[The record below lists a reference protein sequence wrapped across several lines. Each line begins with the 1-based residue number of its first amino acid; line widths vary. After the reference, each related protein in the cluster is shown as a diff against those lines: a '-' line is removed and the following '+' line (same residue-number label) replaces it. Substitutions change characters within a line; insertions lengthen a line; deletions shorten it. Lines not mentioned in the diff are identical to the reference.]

1 MPGGFTQ
8 QHLDEIRSRV
18 DIVEIVGQVVKLK
31 KAGEN
36 WKGLCPFHTEKTPS
50 FTVNPK
56 RNIYHCFGCGAGG
69 DAFSFLMRQDRV
81 AFPEA
86 VRSLAERA
94 GVTLPDAGTRSPE
107 VDGKLES
114 LRRVMALAAEFYVS
128 ALWERGGEKGRT
140 YLEQRGV
147 DPEVARRFGLGY
159 APEGWNNLL
168 ATMARHGISE
178 DLVVQAGLALPR
190 QNQPGFYDRFRGRLL
205 FSIRDV
211 QGRVVAFG
219 GRALSG
225 EEPKYLNSPETAL
238 YVKGQM
244 LYSLDLARTGM
255 RERGRA
261 ILVEGYLD
269 CLMAHQ
275 HGFTETVA
283 ALGTA
288 FTPAQLGLLRRHADE
303 VVALFDADAAG
314 QKASTRLE
322 EMMNDVMDVQN
333 LGWSVARTGDFEK
346 VGHLPIRVALLPA
359 GHDPDSLLRA
369 EGAPALTARLEAARP
384 LLSFV
389 LEKALGEEDLATAR
403 GRANA
408 HARVA
413 LILSKVAS
421 AEEATALA
429 REASRRLGVDST
441 QLWIEAQQLQGARA
455 RSYRPPTPSSAAT
468 SDDSGGTG
476 AAWPPP
482 VSFERDL
489 VALLLQVDEARADLL
504 SVLEEEDVV
513 HPGLRLILAALRRA
527 PGGAPETLMAEMTGD
542 RERGLLA
549 ALLVEERKWVDT
561 HSHVAELK
569 RRYHIRHRKLRVS
582 QVTRAIIDAQASGD
596 PALPA
601 LEDELRALQRDLQR
615 EAEAVRE
622 LALARPGFPGFGPED
637 SPRQAGTP

>member
-1 MPGGFTQ
+1 MPGGYSQ
-8 QHLDEIRSRV
+8 QLLDEIRSRAY
-18 DIVEIVGQVVKLK
+18 ILEIVGQVVKLK
-31 KAGEN
+31 RTGEN

-69 DAFSFLMRQDRV
+69 DAFSFLMRQERV

-86 VRSLAERA
+86 VRTLADRA
-94 GVTLPDAGTRSPE
+94 GVALPDAGQRAPE
-107 VDGKLES
+107 VDGKLEA
-114 LRRVMALAAEFYVS
+114 LRRAMALAAEFYTRS
-128 ALWERGGEKGRT
+128 LWEPGGEKPRA

-147 DPEVARRFGLGY
+147 DPEVAKRFGLGY
-159 APEGWNNLL
+159 APESWNALL
-168 ATMARHGISE
+168 GVMARQGIGE
-178 DLVVQAGLALPR
+178 DVLVQAGLILAR
-190 QNQPGFYDRFRGRLL
+190 QNGPGFYDRFRGRLL
-205 FSIRDV
+205 FPIRDV

-225 EEPKYLNSPETAL
+225 EEPKYLNSPETPL

-244 LYSLDLARTGM
+244 LYALDVARIAM
-255 RERGRA
+255 RERSRA
-261 ILVEGYLD
+261 IIVEGYLD

-275 HGFTETVA
+275 HGFGETVA

-288 FTPAQLGLLRRHADE
+288 FTPAQLGLLRRYADE

-322 EMMNDVMDVQN
+322 EMMNDVMDLQN
-333 LGWSVARTGDFEK
+333 LGWSVARTGGFEK
-346 VGHLPIRVALLPA
+346 AGHLPIRVALLPA

-369 EGAPALTARLEAARP
+369 EGAAALTARLDAARP

-389 LEKALGEEDLATAR
+389 LEKAFADEDLTTSR

-413 LILSKVAS
+413 LILSKVAN

-429 REASRRLGVDST
+429 REAARQLGVDST

-455 RSYRPPTPSSAAT
+455 RGRRSEQLTQSGRGVTE
-468 SDDSGGTG
+468 SD
-476 AAWPPP
+476 AWPPP
-482 VSFERDL
+482 IPFERDL
-489 VALLLQVDEARADLL
+489 VALLLQVDEARAELL
-504 SVLEEEDVV
+504 PVLTDEDVA
-513 HPGLRLILAALRRA
+513 HQGLRLVLTALRRTPSA
-527 PGGAPETLMAEMTGD
+527 LPEALMADLEGD

-549 ALLVEERKWVDT
+549 ALLVEDRKWGDT

-569 RRYHIRHRKLRVS
+569 RRYHIRHRKHRVH
-582 QVTRAIIDAQASGD
+582 QVTRAIIDAQATGD

-601 LEDELRALQRDLQR
+601 LEDELRGLQRDLQR

-622 LALARPGFPGFGPED
+622 LALARPVLPSEWPV
-637 SPRQAGTP
+637 SPQRQAETP

>member
-1 MPGGFTQ
+1 MPGGYSQ
-8 QHLDEIRSRV
+8 QLLDEIRSRA
-18 DIVEIVGQVVKLK
+18 DILEIVGQVVKLK
-31 KAGEN
+31 RTGEN

-69 DAFSFLMRQDRV
+69 DAFSFLMRQERV

-86 VRSLAERA
+86 VRALADRA
-94 GVTLPDAGTRSPE
+94 GVALPDASQRAPE
-107 VDGKLES
+107 VDGKLEA
-114 LRRVMALAAEFYVS
+114 LRRAMALAAEFYTRS
-128 ALWERGGEKGRT
+128 LWEPGGEKPRA

-147 DPEVARRFGLGY
+147 DPEVAKRFGLGY
-159 APEGWNNLL
+159 APESWNALL
-168 ATMARHGISE
+168 GVMGRQGIGE
-178 DLVVQAGLALPR
+178 DVLVQAGLILAR
-190 QNQPGFYDRFRGRLL
+190 QNGPGFYDRFRGRLL
-205 FSIRDV
+205 FPIRDV

-225 EEPKYLNSPETAL
+225 EEPKYLNSPETPL

-244 LYSLDLARTGM
+244 LYALDVARIAM
-255 RERGRA
+255 RERSRA
-261 ILVEGYLD
+261 IIVEGYLD

-275 HGFTETVA
+275 HGFSETVA

-288 FTPAQLGLLRRHADE
+288 FTPAQLGLLRRYADE

-314 QKASTRLE
+314 QKASSRLE
-322 EMMNDVMDVQN
+322 EMMNDVMDLQN
-333 LGWSVARTGDFEK
+333 LGWSVSRTGGFEK
-346 VGHLPIRVALLPA
+346 AGHLPIRVALLPP

-369 EGAPALTARLEAARP
+369 EGAAALTARLDAARP

-389 LEKALGEEDLATAR
+389 LEKAFADEDLTTAR

-413 LILSKVAS
+413 LILSKVAN
-421 AEEATALA
+421 AEEATVLA
-429 REASRRLGVDST
+429 REAARRLGVDST

-455 RSYRPPTPSSAAT
+455 RGRRPEQLPQ
-468 SDDSGGTG
+468 SGRGTG
-476 AAWPPP
+476 ESDSWPPP
-482 VSFERDL
+482 VPFERDL
-489 VALLLQVDEARADLL
+489 VALLLQVDEARAELL
-504 SVLEEEDVV
+504 PVLADEDVV
-513 HPGLRLILAALRRA
+513 HQGLRLVLTALRRTPSA
-527 PGGAPETLMAEMTGD
+527 LPEALMAELEGD

-549 ALLVEERKWVDT
+549 ALLVEDRKWGDT

-569 RRYHIRHRKLRVS
+569 RRYHIRHRKHRVH
-582 QVTRAIIDAQASGD
+582 QVTRAIIDAQATGD

-601 LEDELRALQRDLQR
+601 LEDELRGLQRDLQR

-622 LALARPGFPGFGPED
+622 LALARPALPNEWPMSHE
-637 SPRQAGTP
+637 RQADTP

>member
-8 QHLDEIRSRV
+8 QHLDEIRARI

-31 KAGEN
+31 RAGEN
-36 WKGLCPFHTEKTPS
+36 WKGLCPFHAEKTPS
-50 FTVNPK
+50 FTVNPR

-86 VRSLAERA
+86 VRTLAERV
-94 GVTLPDAGTRSPE
+94 GITLPEAGGRGPE
-107 VDGKLES
+107 ADGKIEA
-114 LRRVMALAAEFYVS
+114 LRRVMALAAEFYVQ
-128 ALWERGGEKGRT
+128 ALWERGGEKARG

-159 APEGWNNLL
+159 APEGWNSLL
-168 ATMARHGISE
+168 AMMARQGISE

-244 LYSLDLARTGM
+244 LYALDLARAAM

-275 HGFTETVA
+275 HGFSETAA

-288 FTPAQLGLLRRHADE
+288 FIPAQLGLLRRHADE
-303 VVALFDADAAG
+303 VIALFDADAAG

-333 LGWSVARTGDFEK
+333 LGWSVARTGGFEK
-346 VGHLPIRVALLPA
+346 AGHLPIRVALLPA

-369 EGAPALTARLEAARP
+369 EGAAALTARLEAARP

-389 LEKALGEEDLATAR
+389 LEKALREEDLTTAR

-429 REASRRLGVDST
+429 REASRRLGVDAT

-455 RSYRPPTPSSAAT
+455 RNFRPPTLASAA
-468 SDDSGGTG
+468 SSEDPADGG

-489 VALLLQVDEARADLL
+489 VALLLQVDEARAELLPVLQDHDLA
-504 SVLEEEDVV
+504 

-527 PGGAPETLMAEMTGD
+527 PGSAPEALMAEMEGE
-542 RERGLLA
+542 RERSLLA
-549 ALLVEERKWVDT
+549 ALLVEERKWSDT

-569 RRYHIRHRKLRVS
+569 RRYHIRHRQLRVR
-582 QVTRAIIDAQASGD
+582 QVTRAIIEAQANGD

-601 LEDELRALQRDLQR
+601 LEEELRALQRDLQR

-622 LALARPGFPGFGPED
+622 LALARPGFSGFGPDD

>member
-1 MPGGFTQ
+1 M
-8 QHLDEIRSRV
+8 
-18 DIVEIVGQVVKLK
+18 VELVGQSVNLK
-31 KAGEN
+31 RAGEN

-69 DAFSFLMRQDRV
+69 DAFSFLMRQERV

-86 VRSLAERA
+86 VRALADRA
-94 GVTLPDAGTRSPE
+94 GVALPDASQRAPE
-107 VDGKLES
+107 VDGKLEA
-114 LRRVMALAAEFYVS
+114 LRRAMALAAEFYTRS
-128 ALWERGGEKGRT
+128 LWEPGGEKPRA

-147 DPEVARRFGLGY
+147 DPEVAKRFGLGY
-159 APEGWNNLL
+159 APESWNALL
-168 ATMARHGISE
+168 GVMARQGIGE
-178 DLVVQAGLALPR
+178 DVLVQAGLILAR
-190 QNQPGFYDRFRGRLL
+190 QNAPGFYDRFRGRLL
-205 FSIRDV
+205 FPIRDV

-225 EEPKYLNSPETAL
+225 EEPKYLNSPETPL

-244 LYSLDLARTGM
+244 LYALDVARLAM
-255 RERGRA
+255 RERSRA
-261 ILVEGYLD
+261 IIVEGYLD

-288 FTPAQLGLLRRHADE
+288 FTPAQLGLLRRYADE
-303 VVALFDADAAG
+303 VLALFDADAAG

-322 EMMNDVMDVQN
+322 EMMNDVMDLQN
-333 LGWSVARTGDFEK
+333 LGWSVARTGGFEK
-346 VGHLPIRVALLPA
+346 AGHLPIRVALLPA

-369 EGAPALTARLEAARP
+369 EGAAALTARLDAARP

-389 LEKALGEEDLATAR
+389 LEKAFADEDLTTAR
-403 GRANA
+403 GRSNA

-413 LILSKVAS
+413 LILSKVAN
-421 AEEATALA
+421 AEEATTLA
-429 REASRRLGVDST
+429 REAARQLGVDST

-455 RSYRPPTPSSAAT
+455 RGRRSEQLTQSGRGAAE
-468 SDDSGGTG
+468 SD
-476 AAWPPP
+476 AWPPP
-482 VSFERDL
+482 IPFERDL
-489 VALLLQVDEARADLL
+489 VALLLQVDEARAELL
-504 SVLEEEDVV
+504 PVLTDEDVA
-513 HPGLRLILAALRRA
+513 HQGLRLVLTALRRT
-527 PGGAPETLMAEMTGD
+527 PGALPEALMAELPGD

-549 ALLVEERKWVDT
+549 ALLVEDRKWGDT

-569 RRYHIRHRKLRVS
+569 RRYHIRHRKHRVH
-582 QVTRAIIDAQASGD
+582 QVTRAIIDAQATGD

-601 LEDELRALQRDLQR
+601 LEDELRGLQRDLQR

-622 LALARPGFPGFGPED
+622 LALARPVLPSEWPV
-637 SPRQAGTP
+637 SPQRQAETP

>member
-1 MPGGFTQ
+1 MPGGYSQ
-8 QHLDEIRSRV
+8 QLLDEIRSRA
-18 DIVEIVGQVVKLK
+18 DILEIVGQVVKLK
-31 KAGEN
+31 RTGEN

-69 DAFSFLMRQDRV
+69 DAFSFLMRQERV

-86 VRSLAERA
+86 VRTLADRA
-94 GVTLPDAGTRSPE
+94 GVALPDAGQRAPE
-107 VDGKLES
+107 VDGKLEA
-114 LRRVMALAAEFYVS
+114 LRRAMALAAEFYTRS
-128 ALWERGGEKGRT
+128 LWEPGGEKPRA

-147 DPEVARRFGLGY
+147 DPEVAKRFGLGY
-159 APEGWNNLL
+159 APESWNALL
-168 ATMARHGISE
+168 GVMARQGIGE
-178 DLVVQAGLALPR
+178 DVLVQAGLILAR
-190 QNQPGFYDRFRGRLL
+190 QNGPGFYDRFRGRLL
-205 FSIRDV
+205 FPIRDV

-225 EEPKYLNSPETAL
+225 EEPKYLNSPETPL

-244 LYSLDLARTGM
+244 LYALDVARIAM
-255 RERGRA
+255 RERSRA
-261 ILVEGYLD
+261 IIVEGYLD

-275 HGFTETVA
+275 HGFGETVA

-288 FTPAQLGLLRRHADE
+288 FTPAQLGLLRRYADE
-303 VVALFDADAAG
+303 VLALFDADAAG

-322 EMMNDVMDVQN
+322 EMMNDVMDLQN
-333 LGWSVARTGDFEK
+333 LGWSVARTGGFEK
-346 VGHLPIRVALLPA
+346 AGHLPIRVALLPA

-369 EGAPALTARLEAARP
+369 EGAAALTARLDAARP

-389 LEKALGEEDLATAR
+389 LEKAFADEDLTTSR

-413 LILSKVAS
+413 LILSKVAN

-429 REASRRLGVDST
+429 REAARQLGVDST

-455 RSYRPPTPSSAAT
+455 RGRRSEQLTQSGRGAAE
-468 SDDSGGTG
+468 SD
-476 AAWPPP
+476 AWPPP
-482 VSFERDL
+482 IPFERDL
-489 VALLLQVDEARADLL
+489 VALLLQVDEARAELL
-504 SVLEEEDVV
+504 PVLTDEDVA
-513 HPGLRLILAALRRA
+513 HQGLRLVLTALRRTPSA
-527 PGGAPETLMAEMTGD
+527 LPEALMADLEGD

-549 ALLVEERKWVDT
+549 ALLVEDRKWGDT

-569 RRYHIRHRKLRVS
+569 RRYHIRHRKHRVH
-582 QVTRAIIDAQASGD
+582 QVTRAIIDAQATGD

-601 LEDELRALQRDLQR
+601 LEDELRGLQRDLQR

-622 LALARPGFPGFGPED
+622 LALARPVLPSEWPV
-637 SPRQAGTP
+637 SPQRQAETP

>member
-1 MPGGFTQ
+1 MPGGYSQ
-8 QHLDEIRSRV
+8 QLLDEIRSRA
-18 DIVEIVGQVVKLK
+18 DILEIVGQVVKLK
-31 KAGEN
+31 RTGEN

-69 DAFSFLMRQDRV
+69 DAFSFLMRQERV

-86 VRSLAERA
+86 VRTLADRA
-94 GVTLPDAGTRSPE
+94 GVALPDAGQRAPE
-107 VDGKLES
+107 VDGKLEA
-114 LRRVMALAAEFYVS
+114 LRRAMALAAEFYTRS
-128 ALWERGGEKGRT
+128 LWEPGGEKPRA

-147 DPEVARRFGLGY
+147 DPEVAKRFGLGY
-159 APEGWNNLL
+159 APESWNALL
-168 ATMARHGISE
+168 GVMARQGIGE
-178 DLVVQAGLALPR
+178 DVLVQAGLILAR
-190 QNQPGFYDRFRGRLL
+190 QNGPGFYDRFRGRLL
-205 FSIRDV
+205 FPIRDV

-225 EEPKYLNSPETAL
+225 EEPKYLNSPETPL

-244 LYSLDLARTGM
+244 LYALDVARIAM
-255 RERGRA
+255 RERSRA
-261 ILVEGYLD
+261 IIVEGYLD

-275 HGFTETVA
+275 HGFGETVA

-288 FTPAQLGLLRRHADE
+288 FTPAQLGLLRRYADE

-322 EMMNDVMDVQN
+322 EMMNDVMDLQN
-333 LGWSVARTGDFEK
+333 LGWSVARTGGFEK
-346 VGHLPIRVALLPA
+346 AGHLPIRVALLPA

-369 EGAPALTARLEAARP
+369 EGAAALTARLDTARP

-389 LEKALGEEDLATAR
+389 LEKAFADEDLTTSR

-413 LILSKVAS
+413 LILSKVAN

-429 REASRRLGVDST
+429 REAARQLGVDST

-455 RSYRPPTPSSAAT
+455 RGRRSEQLTQSGRGVAE
-468 SDDSGGTG
+468 SD
-476 AAWPPP
+476 AWPPP
-482 VSFERDL
+482 IPFERDL
-489 VALLLQVDEARADLL
+489 VALLLQVDEARAELL
-504 SVLEEEDVV
+504 PVLTDEDVA
-513 HPGLRLILAALRRA
+513 HQGLRLVVTALRRTPSA
-527 PGGAPETLMAEMTGD
+527 LPEALMADLEGD

-549 ALLVEERKWVDT
+549 ALLVEDRKWGDT

-569 RRYHIRHRKLRVS
+569 RRYHIRHRKHRVH
-582 QVTRAIIDAQASGD
+582 QVTRAIIDAQATGD

-601 LEDELRALQRDLQR
+601 LEDELRGLQRDLQR

-622 LALARPGFPGFGPED
+622 LALARPVLPSEWPV
-637 SPRQAGTP
+637 SPQRQAETP

>member
-1 MPGGFTQ
+1 MPAGYSQ
-8 QHLDEIRSRV
+8 QLLDEIRSRA
-18 DIVEIVGQVVKLK
+18 DILEIVGQVVKLK
-31 KAGEN
+31 RSGEN

-69 DAFSFLMRQDRV
+69 DAFSFLMRQERV

-86 VRSLAERA
+86 VRALAERA
-94 GVTLPDAGTRSPE
+94 GVALPDAPTRAPE
-107 VDGKLES
+107 VDGKLEA
-114 LRRVMALAAEFYVS
+114 LRRVMGLAAEFYTQS
-128 ALWERGGEKGRT
+128 LWERGGEKARA

-159 APEGWNNLL
+159 APEGWNALIGV
-168 ATMARHGISE
+168 MARQGIGE
-178 DLVVQAGLALPR
+178 DALVQAGLALAR
-190 QNQPGFYDRFRGRLL
+190 QNGPGFYDRFRGRLL
-205 FSIRDV
+205 FPIRDV

-225 EEPKYLNSPETAL
+225 EEPKYLNSPETPL
-238 YVKGQM
+238 YVKGQI
-244 LYSLDLARTGM
+244 LYALDVARTAM
-255 RERGRA
+255 RERSRA
-261 ILVEGYLD
+261 IIVEGYLD

-275 HGFTETVA
+275 HGLTETVA

-288 FTPAQLGLLRRHADE
+288 FTAAQLGLLRRYADE

-314 QKASTRLE
+314 QKASARLE
-322 EMMNDVMDVQN
+322 EMMNDVMDLQN
-333 LGWSVARTGDFEK
+333 LGWSVARTGGFEK
-346 VGHLPIRVALLPA
+346 AGHLPIRVALLPP

-369 EGAPALTARLEAARP
+369 EGAGALSARLDAARP

-389 LEKALGEEDLATAR
+389 LERALAEEDLATAR

-413 LILSKVAS
+413 LILSKVAN

-429 REASRRLGVDST
+429 REAARRLGVDST

-455 RSYRPPTPSSAAT
+455 RGRRPEQTTESGRGAGE
-468 SDDSGGTG
+468 SDS
-476 AAWPPP
+476 WPPP
-482 VSFERDL
+482 VPFERDL
-489 VALLLQVDEARADLL
+489 VAFLLHVDEARAELL
-504 SVLEEEDVV
+504 PMLEESDVV
-513 HPGLRLILAALRRA
+513 HQGLRLVLAALRRA
-527 PGGAPETLMAEMTGD
+527 PDGAPETLMAELEGD

-549 ALLVEERKWVDT
+549 ALLVEDRQWGDT

-569 RRYHIRHRKLRVS
+569 RRYHIRHRKHRLR
-582 QVTRAIIDAQASGD
+582 QVTRAIIEAQATGD

-601 LEDELRALQRDLQR
+601 LEEELRGLQRDLQR
-615 EAEAVRE
+615 EAVAVRE
-622 LALARPGFPGFGPED
+622 LALARPGLPSQGPVN
-637 SPRQAGTP
+637 PQRQTETP

>member
-1 MPGGFTQ
+1 MPGGYSQ
-8 QHLDEIRSRV
+8 QLLDEIRSRA
-18 DIVEIVGQVVKLK
+18 DILEIVGQVVKLK
-31 KAGEN
+31 RTGEN

-69 DAFSFLMRQDRV
+69 DAFSFLMRQERV

-86 VRSLAERA
+86 VRTLADRA
-94 GVTLPDAGTRSPE
+94 GVALPDAGQRAPE
-107 VDGKLES
+107 VDGKLEA
-114 LRRVMALAAEFYVS
+114 LRRAMALAAEFYTRS
-128 ALWERGGEKGRT
+128 LWEPGGEKPRA

-147 DPEVARRFGLGY
+147 DPEVAKRFGLGY
-159 APEGWNNLL
+159 APESWNALL
-168 ATMARHGISE
+168 GVMARQGIGE
-178 DLVVQAGLALPR
+178 DVLVQAGLILAR
-190 QNQPGFYDRFRGRLL
+190 QNGPGFYDRFRGRLL
-205 FSIRDV
+205 FPIRDV

-225 EEPKYLNSPETAL
+225 EEPKYLNSPETPL

-244 LYSLDLARTGM
+244 LYALDVARIAM
-255 RERGRA
+255 RERSRA
-261 ILVEGYLD
+261 IIVEGYLD

-275 HGFTETVA
+275 HGFGETVA

-288 FTPAQLGLLRRHADE
+288 FTPAQLGLLRRYADE

-322 EMMNDVMDVQN
+322 EMMNDVMDLQN
-333 LGWSVARTGDFEK
+333 LGWSVARTGGFEK
-346 VGHLPIRVALLPA
+346 AGHLPIRVALLPA

-369 EGAPALTARLEAARP
+369 EGAAALTARLDAARP

-389 LEKALGEEDLATAR
+389 LEKAFADEDLTTSR

-413 LILSKVAS
+413 LILSKVAN

-429 REASRRLGVDST
+429 REAARQLGVDST

-455 RSYRPPTPSSAAT
+455 RGRRSEQLTQSGRGVAE
-468 SDDSGGTG
+468 SD
-476 AAWPPP
+476 AWPPP
-482 VSFERDL
+482 IPFERDL
-489 VALLLQVDEARADLL
+489 VALLLQVDEARAELL
-504 SVLEEEDVV
+504 PVLTDEDVA
-513 HPGLRLILAALRRA
+513 HQGLRLVLTALRRTPSA
-527 PGGAPETLMAEMTGD
+527 LPEALMADLEGD

-549 ALLVEERKWVDT
+549 ALLVEDRKWGDT

-569 RRYHIRHRKLRVS
+569 RRYHIRHRKHRVH
-582 QVTRAIIDAQASGD
+582 QVTRAIIDAQATGD

-601 LEDELRALQRDLQR
+601 LEDELRGLQRDLQR

-622 LALARPGFPGFGPED
+622 LALARPVLPSEWPV
-637 SPRQAGTP
+637 SPQRQAETP

>member
-1 MPGGFTQ
+1 MPGGYSQ
-8 QHLDEIRSRV
+8 QLLDEIRSRA
-18 DIVEIVGQVVKLK
+18 DILEIVGQVVKLK
-31 KAGEN
+31 RTGEN

-69 DAFSFLMRQDRV
+69 DAFSFLMRQERV

-86 VRSLAERA
+86 VRTLADRA
-94 GVTLPDAGTRSPE
+94 GVALPDAGQRAPE
-107 VDGKLES
+107 VDGKLEA
-114 LRRVMALAAEFYVS
+114 LRRAMALAAEFYTRS
-128 ALWERGGEKGRT
+128 LWEPGGEKPRA

-147 DPEVARRFGLGY
+147 DPEVAKRFGLGY
-159 APEGWNNLL
+159 APESWNALL
-168 ATMARHGISE
+168 GVMARQGIGE
-178 DLVVQAGLALPR
+178 DVLVQAGLILAR
-190 QNQPGFYDRFRGRLL
+190 QNGPGFYDRFRGRLL
-205 FSIRDV
+205 FPIRDV
-211 QGRVVAFG
+211 QGRAVAFG

-225 EEPKYLNSPETAL
+225 EEPKYLNSPETLL

-244 LYSLDLARTGM
+244 LYALDVARIAM
-255 RERGRA
+255 RERSRA
-261 ILVEGYLD
+261 IIVEGYLD

-275 HGFTETVA
+275 HGFGETVA

-288 FTPAQLGLLRRHADE
+288 FTPAQLGLLRRYADE

-322 EMMNDVMDVQN
+322 EMMNDVMDLQN
-333 LGWSVARTGDFEK
+333 LGWSVARTGGFEK
-346 VGHLPIRVALLPA
+346 AGHLPIRVALLPA

-369 EGAPALTARLEAARP
+369 EGAAALTARLDAARP

-389 LEKALGEEDLATAR
+389 LEKAFADEDLTTSR

-413 LILSKVAS
+413 LILSKVAN

-429 REASRRLGVDST
+429 REAARQLGVDST

-455 RSYRPPTPSSAAT
+455 RGRRSEQITQSGRGVAE
-468 SDDSGGTG
+468 SD
-476 AAWPPP
+476 AWPPP
-482 VSFERDL
+482 VPFERDL
-489 VALLLQVDEARADLL
+489 VALLLQVDEARAELL
-504 SVLEEEDVV
+504 PVLTDEDVA
-513 HPGLRLILAALRRA
+513 HQGLRLVLTALRRTPSA
-527 PGGAPETLMAEMTGD
+527 LPEALMADLEGD

-549 ALLVEERKWVDT
+549 ALLVEDRKWGDT

-569 RRYHIRHRKLRVS
+569 RRYHIRHRKHRVH
-582 QVTRAIIDAQASGD
+582 QVTRAIIDAQATGD

-601 LEDELRALQRDLQR
+601 LEDELRGLQRDLQR

-622 LALARPGFPGFGPED
+622 LALARPVLPSEWPV
-637 SPRQAGTP
+637 SPQRQAETP

>member
-1 MPGGFTQ
+1 MPGGFSQ

-18 DIVEIVGQVVKLK
+18 DIVEIVGQFVKLK
-31 KAGEN
+31 RTGAN

-86 VRSLAERA
+86 VRTLAERA
-94 GVTLPDAGTRSPE
+94 GVALPTAGRAPE
-107 VDGKLES
+107 VDNKLEV
-114 LRRVMALAAEFYVS
+114 LRRVMALAAEFYTQS
-128 ALWERGGEKGRT
+128 LWERGGEKARA
-140 YLEQRGV
+140 YLDQRGV
-147 DPEVARRFGLGY
+147 DPDVARRFGLGY
-159 APEGWNNLL
+159 APESWNALL
-168 ATMARHGISE
+168 GVMAKQSIGEEI
-178 DLVVQAGLALPR
+178 LVQAGLALPR
-190 QNQPGFYDRFRGRLL
+190 QNAPGFYDRFRGRLL
-205 FSIRDV
+205 FPIRDV

-225 EEPKYLNSPETAL
+225 EEPKYLNSPETPL

-244 LYSLDLARTGM
+244 LYALDLAKAAIRD
-255 RERGRA
+255 RGRA
-261 ILVEGYLD
+261 IIVEGYLD

-275 HGFTETVA
+275 HGFGEAVA

-288 FTPAQLGLLRRHADE
+288 FTPAQLGLLRRYADE
-303 VVALFDADAAG
+303 VLALFDADAAG

-322 EMMNDVMDVQN
+322 EMMNDVMDLQN
-333 LGWSVARTGDFEK
+333 LGWSVARTGGFEK
-346 VGHLPIRVALLPA
+346 AGHLPIRVALLPP

-369 EGAPALTARLEAARP
+369 EGAPALSARLEAARP

-389 LEKALGEEDLATAR
+389 LEKALGDEDLATPR

-413 LILSKVAS
+413 LILSKVAN

-429 REASRRLGVDST
+429 REAARRLGVDST
-441 QLWIEAQQLQGARA
+441 QLWIEAQQLQGTRA
-455 RSYRPPTPSSAAT
+455 RGRRPAQLSETAREAG
-468 SDDSGGTG
+468 DADS
-476 AAWPPP
+476 WPPP
-482 VSFERDL
+482 VPFERDL
-489 VALLLQVDEARADLL
+489 VALLLQVDEARAELL
-504 SVLEEEDVV
+504 PLLEEEDVA
-513 HPGLRLILAALRRA
+513 HLGLRLVLAALRRT
-527 PGGAPETLMAEMTGD
+527 PDGAPEALMAELPGD

-561 HSHVAELK
+561 HSHVVELK
-569 RRYHIRHRKLRVS
+569 RRYHIRHRKHRVH
-582 QVTRAIIDAQASGD
+582 QVTRAIIDAQATGD

-601 LEDELRALQRDLQR
+601 LEEELRSLQRDLQR

-622 LALARPGFPGFGPED
+622 LALARPGLPSQRPAD
-637 SPRQAGTP
+637 TQRQAETP